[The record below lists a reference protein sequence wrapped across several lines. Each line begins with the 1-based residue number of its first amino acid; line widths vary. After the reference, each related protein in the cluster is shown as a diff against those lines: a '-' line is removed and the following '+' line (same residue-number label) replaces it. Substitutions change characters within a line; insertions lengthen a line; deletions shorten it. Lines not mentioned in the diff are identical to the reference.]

1 MTQPNVPE
9 PNGYEAVVA
18 ELRRIADALETVPP
32 GFGPEY
38 SSFSIHAG
46 RHGTAAAAVAVDA
59 VAMAVL
65 GKPGKTQR
73 MSSGTYHHGADG
85 PFTPINVKVFQQVP
99 GPEASE
105 LELLRARVAELEA
118 QRSFH
123 QTAPDP
129 TISPELGAFLGL
141 ASAAPAHFL
150 EPGAGDGDLTDVLS
164 CGLTVATSGDGG
176 YVTDEAK
183 VTCLACRA
191 AAQLDHSQ
199 ACRDQLE
206 ERPCRFDCEARS

>member
-118 QRSFH
+118 QRRSFH
-123 QTAPDP
+123 EAAPDP
-129 TISPELGAFLGL
+129 TIGPELGAFLGM
-141 ASAAPAHFL
+141 SP
-150 EPGAGDGDLTDVLS
+150 
-164 CGLTVATSGDGG
+164 VACSP
-176 YVTDEAK
+176 E
-183 VTCLACRA
+183 CQ
-191 AAQLDHSQ
+191 AQP
-199 ACRDQLE
+199 E
-206 ERPCRFDCEARS
+206 ERPCLDSCPAQIAARAVEGNPEPAVASWRCTSCRGPVHLTNRTRIQGRCDRCSGLSARS

>member
-9 PNGYEAVVA
+9 PNSYEAVVA
-18 ELRRIADALETVPP
+18 ELER
-32 GFGPEY
+32 
-38 SSFSIHAG
+38 
-46 RHGTAAAAVAVDA
+46 
-59 VAMAVL
+59 
-65 GKPGKTQR
+65 
-73 MSSGTYHHGADG
+73 
-85 PFTPINVKVFQQVP
+85 
-99 GPEASE
+99 
-105 LELLRARVAELEA
+105 LRAHVAELEA
-118 QRSFH
+118 QRRSFH
-123 QTAPDP
+123 QAAPDP
-129 TISPELGAFLGL
+129 TIGPELGALLGL

-206 ERPCRFDCEARS
+206 ERPCRFDCKARL